1 MYERDRTKEKE
12 SDTILQMTLEM
23 RSNIEIKAKWQTE
36 SKSNQY

>member
-23 RSNIEIKAKWQTE
+23 RSNLEMKA
-36 SKSNQY
+36 N